1 MDAIIRNRLKY
12 TEPNYSQDWQYTT
25 NSTSTLVTKYI
36 GTNTIV
42 VTPNK
47 IKRRPVVLQN
57 SANTSS
63 RSLNS
68 PLVSLRATPTD
79 LQAVSTWLTSVSPSS
94 VVPPSL
100 TCCIRDM
107 IVFNDVPMFSGASRV
122 ASTMVAIYAK

>member
-12 TEPNYSQDWQYTT
+12 TEPDYSQDWKYTT

-57 SANTSS
+57 SANYYSGVFTYN
-63 RSLNS
+63 RNI
-68 PLVSLRATPTD
+68 
-79 LQAVSTWLTSVSPSS
+79 TSV
-94 VVPPSL
+94 
-100 TCCIRDM
+100 T
-107 IVFNDVPMFSGASRV
+107 FNDGITFTNNNMAYTFYYCSNLTQAPEIPNSVTNM
-122 ASTMVAIYAK
+122 ASTFYRCSNLI

>member
-12 TEPNYSQDWQYTT
+12 TEPDYSKDWTYTT

-63 RSLNS
+63 GVFTNNRNI
-68 PLVSLRATPTD
+68 
-79 LQAVSTWLTSVSPSS
+79 TSV
-94 VVPPSL
+94 
-100 TCCIRDM
+100 T
-107 IVFNDVPMFSGASRV
+107 FNDGTKKIYFGEDSSNFI
-122 ASTMVAIYAK
+122 ST